1 MSVYLDTSAMIR
13 ARKLNLQPEG
23 ITRTHTL
30 AEFYSTLTG
39 TGVLTMVEGQE
50 KKEKISPKRAAAAA
64 RETFSKITFVDLTT
78 ADVFE
83 SLERAVAENV
93 QGRNIHDW
101 LHCAAAEKA
110 KCAAIVTLNF
120 SDFSAMTN
128 LPLVNP
134 AKQFSAG
141 RVA

>member
-1 MSVYLDTSAMIR
+1 MMVYLDTSAMVQAFGRGI
-13 ARKLNLQPEG
+13 APEG
-23 ITRTHTL
+23 ITRSHTL

-39 TGVLTMVEGQE
+39 AGVMRIAGGVE
-50 KKEKISPKRAAAAA
+50 KKERFAPKIAAQAA
-64 RETFSKITFVDLTT
+64 RTTFAKIQFKDLTHQEVSD
-78 ADVFE
+78 A
-83 SLERAVAENV
+83 LERAVAENF

>member
-1 MSVYLDTSAMIR
+1 MMVYFDTSAMVQAFGFGI
-13 ARKLNLQPEG
+13 APEG
-23 ITRTHTL
+23 ITRSHTL

-39 TGVLTMVEGQE
+39 AGVMRIVGGVE
-50 KKEKISPKRAAAAA
+50 KKERFAPKIVAQAA
-64 RETFSKITFVDLTT
+64 RTTFAKIQFKDLTHQEVSD
-78 ADVFE
+78 A
-83 SLERAVAENV
+83 LEHAAAENV

>member
-23 ITRTHTL
+23 VTRSHTL

-64 RETFSKITFVDLTT
+64 RETFAKIQFKDLTHQEVSD
-78 ADVFE
+78 A
-83 SLERAVAENV
+83 LERAAAENV

-110 KCAAIVTLNF
+110 KCAAIATLNF
-120 SDFSAMTN
+120 SDFSVMTN

-141 RVA
+141 RVT

>member
-39 TGVLTMVEGQE
+39 AGVLTMVEGQE
-50 KKEKISPKRAAAAA
+50 TKEKISPKRAAAAA
-64 RETFSKITFVDLTT
+64 RETFAKIQFKDLTHQEVSD
-78 ADVFE
+78 A
-83 SLERAVAENV
+83 LERAAAENV

-134 AKQFSAG
+134 AKQFSSG
-141 RVA
+141 RAV

>member
-64 RETFSKITFVDLTT
+64 RETFAKIQFKDLTHSEVSD
-78 ADVFE
+78 A
-83 SLERAVAENV
+83 LERAAAENV

-101 LHCAAAEKA
+101 LHCAAAEKV

-141 RVA
+141 RPA